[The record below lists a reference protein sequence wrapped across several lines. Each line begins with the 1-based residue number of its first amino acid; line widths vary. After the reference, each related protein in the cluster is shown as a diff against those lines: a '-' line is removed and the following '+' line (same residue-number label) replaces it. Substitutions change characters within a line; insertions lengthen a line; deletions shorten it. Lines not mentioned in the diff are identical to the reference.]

1 MRQVCEHYK
10 IVAYLKES
18 APVND
23 IHTMAA
29 TQIKL
34 LESGAI
40 RHLTYLIHSDYHCAN
55 TALTQLVHLALG
67 YAMACRPTTQCGI
80 ASSPTSVLCIMRTSK
95 GGDANIQVRPR
106 PVRTRGGVNTSA
118 ACCSLF
124 WCFTVNQRR
133 PAMLASD
140 ITLNL
145 GIMTVSRFEAVY
157 SITSGINKGSKSGL
171 GTRRACFYAVRA
183 EPQGVKSTHKAG
195 LCCSQRCTTFL
206 HPDVASL

>member
-1 MRQVCEHYK
+1 MGYAGGVGPHSQLLTDGPTHSSFNKRSTASPPGHILKIIGHILSACTFRIHIIYHLTKPNISSMRQVCEHYK

-40 RHLTYLIHSDYHCAN
+40 RHLTYLIHADYHCAN

-67 YAMACRPTTQCGI
+67 YAMACRPTTQSGI

-95 GGDANIQVRPR
+95 GGDANIQR
-106 PVRTRGGVNTSA
+106 
-118 ACCSLF
+118 
-124 WCFTVNQRR
+124 Q
-133 PAMLASD
+133 
-140 ITLNL
+140 
-145 GIMTVSRFEAVY
+145 
-157 SITSGINKGSKSGL
+157 
-171 GTRRACFYAVRA
+171 
-183 EPQGVKSTHKAG
+183 AG
-195 LCCSQRCTTFL
+195 Q
-206 HPDVASL
+206 A